1 MNRLPQ
7 LKQKQSKKTEHKQ
20 RHSVGWTHWHVV
32 THRMERKLNVL
43 HLYNDLNTRGELFK
57 AHIDDP
63 DGEVEFIDSL
73 NYLNLLLFFI

>member
-1 MNRLPQ
+1 M
-7 LKQKQSKKTEHKQ
+7 
-20 RHSVGWTHWHVV
+20 

-43 HLYNDLNTRGELFK
+43 HIYNDLNNTGELFK

-63 DGEVEFIDSL
+63 DCEVEFIDIL

>member
-1 MNRLPQ
+1 
-7 LKQKQSKKTEHKQ
+7 
-20 RHSVGWTHWHVV
+20 
-32 THRMERKLNVL
+32 MERKLNVL